1 MRHLSPF
8 LFCCLLPVLFFATLA
23 RAEISTLDHKVA
35 DIISRHLSPV
45 NSPAPITI
53 CRECVYDRDAL
64 RDFYQA
70 RHFLPAWSINSKIGK
85 ASRDL
90 VDTIRQS
97 DSHGL
102 VPEHYH
108 LLAIETMLATLA
120 DAPSIEQLASLD
132 LLLTDA
138 FLVLGSHFFK
148 GRINPATIDPE
159 WQVRRDNGDLPQI
172 LRLAL
177 ANGNVKNALE
187 ELLPKNQIYAG
198 LRWAL
203 ARYRQIAAAGEW
215 PSIPAGPKL
224 VSGDNGPRVAAL
236 RRRLAAEDE
245 TITPEGDIFDGGL
258 AAAVRG
264 FQTRHG
270 LDPDAVVGRNTL
282 AALNIGVTERLHQIE
297 LNLERWRWMP
307 RELGGRHIIV
317 NIAGFELTL
326 VENDKPVLP
335 MRVVVGKPYRRTP
348 VFSGT
353 ISTIVLNP
361 TWEVPASIAAQ
372 DLLPKIKKDPGF
384 LAENGYRLFRGWDSG
399 SEEVNPATVNWRAV
413 RDNTFP
419 YRLRQEPGPLN
430 ALGRVKFLFPNPH
443 DVYLHDTPSRA
454 LFSKDMRTFSSGCIR
469 LEKPQEL
476 ALHLLRGTPLADR
489 AALDAALA
497 TGKTQTIRLSEK
509 VQVHLLYWTAWAGDD
524 DTVHFRGDIYGRDQL
539 LAQAMRQPP
548 PGAAD
553 PIAPKKS

>member
-1 MRHLSPF
+1 MRHLSSI
-8 LFCCLLPVLFFATLA
+8 LFGCLLHVLFFATLA
-23 RAEISTLDHKVA
+23 KAEISTLDHKVA
-35 DIISRHLSPV
+35 DIIGRHLSPA
-45 NSPAPITI
+45 SSAPPITI

-70 RHFLPAWSINSKIGK
+70 RHFLPAWSTNGRTGK

-90 VDTIRQS
+90 VDAIRQS

-159 WQVRRDNGDLPQI
+159 WQVRRDNGDLTQI

-198 LRWAL
+198 LRRAL
-203 ARYRQIAAAGEW
+203 ARYRQMAAAGEW
-215 PSIPAGPKL
+215 SAIPAGPKL
-224 VSGDNGPRVAAL
+224 ASGDNGPRVAAL

-258 AAAVRG
+258 AAAVRR
-264 FQTRHG
+264 FQARHG
-270 LDPDAVVGRNTL
+270 LDTDAVVGRNTL
-282 AALNIGVTERLHQIE
+282 TALNIGAEERLHQIE
-297 LNLERWRWMP
+297 LNLERWRWLP
-307 RELGGRHIIV
+307 RELGQRHIIV

-326 VENDKPVLP
+326 MENDRSVLS

-348 VFSGT
+348 VFSGAV
-353 ISTIVLNP
+353 STIVLNP

-384 LAENGYRLFRGWDSG
+384 LAKNGYRLFRGWNSG

-419 YRLRQEPGPLN
+419 FRLRQEPGPLN

-443 DVYLHDTPSRA
+443 DVYLHDTPSRS
-454 LFSKDMRTFSSGCIR
+454 LFSRDMRTFSSGCIR
-469 LEKPQEL
+469 LEKPLEL
-476 ALHLLRGTPLADR
+476 AVHLLRGTPLADR
-489 AALDAALA
+489 KILDEALA
-497 TGKTQTIRLSEK
+497 SGKTQSIRLTEK
-509 VQVHLLYWTAWAGDD
+509 VQVHLLYWTAWADD
-524 DTVHFRGDIYGRDQL
+524 DNTVHFRGDIYDRDRTL
-539 LAQAMRQPP
+539 WQAMQQPP
-548 PGAAD
+548 PAVAGQ
-553 PIAPKKS
+553 PVPKNS